1 MIANIVANYLVEK
14 GRISVDQ
21 SRAIFDELK
30 RVRAKLG
37 LIAVHEGLMTE
48 YQADTVNML
57 QATMDKRFGDLAVE
71 KGFLT
76 DNQVQELLRKQGD
89 PYLSLAQA
97 LENLGIMRLTDLDL
111 LMKKYQAEKEL
122 TASSVEALKSDDIER
137 IVPLFLPSDADD
149 YIEFATLAFKSVMR
163 LIDNDVF
170 PLRGYYVEDIECQ
183 NGTLQFVDGDPC
195 MSAGFCG
202 VGDSLIGIARTFGK
216 EDFPTVNE
224 DALDAVAELMN
235 CICGLYASAK
245 SLQRIPM
252 ELYPPEFNDAA
263 NGVTGFKMLVFPM
276 IIHHEM
282 CNLLICVGERLEFR

>member
-1 MIANIVANYLVEK
+1 MIANIVAQYLLDK
-14 GRISVDQ
+14 GRISEEQ
-21 SRAIFDELK
+21 ARALFDELK

-122 TASSVEALKSDDIER
+122 TASSIEALKSDDIER

-149 YIEFATLAFKSVMR
+149 YKEFATLAFKSVMR
-163 LIDNDVF
+163 LVDNDVF
-170 PLRGYYVEDIECQ
+170 PLRGYYVEDIECH

>member
-1 MIANIVANYLVEK
+1 MIANIVANYLVDK
-14 GRISVDQ
+14 GRISKEQ
-21 SRAIFDELK
+21 AESIFDELK
-30 RVRAKLG
+30 KVRAKLG

-76 DNQVQELLRKQGD
+76 ENQVQELLRKQGD

-122 TASSVEALKSDDIER
+122 TSSSLEALKSDDVER

-149 YIEFATLAFKSVMR
+149 YVEFATLAFKTIMR
-163 LIDNDVF
+163 LVDNDVF
-170 PLRGYYVEDIECQ
+170 PLKAYYTEDIDCQ
-183 NGTLQFVDGDPC
+183 NGSLQFVDGDPC
-195 MSAGFCG
+195 MTAGFCG
-202 VGDSLIGIARTFGK
+202 VGDSLVGIARVFGK
-216 EDFPTVNE
+216 EDFPCVDM

-235 CICGLYASAK
+235 CICGLHASAR

-252 ELYPPEFNDAA
+252 ELYPPEYNDAA
-263 NGVTGFKMLVFPM
+263 NGVTGYKMLVFPM
-276 IIHHEM
+276 YIQHEL

>member
-149 YIEFATLAFKSVMR
+149 YNEFATLAFKSVMR
-163 LIDNDVF
+163 LVDNDVF

>member
-149 YIEFATLAFKSVMR
+149 YNEFATLAFKSVMR
-163 LIDNDVF
+163 LVDNDVF

-252 ELYPPEFNDAA
+252 EPYPPEFNDAA